1 MLNKIKEI
9 LKKLKEILKPNKR
22 DFWGHIADA
31 RVNKNNP
38 DYELVT
44 VTDRLTKT
52 HKTYSEARGLD
63 PLETPIH
70 ETINAIDLLI
80 TMEKLELS

>member
-9 LKKLKEILKPNKR
+9 LNKIKEILKPNKK

-44 VTDRLTKT
+44 VT
-52 HKTYSEARGLD
+52 ARGLD

-70 ETINAIDLLI
+70 ETVNAIDLI
-80 TMEKLELS
+80 DTMEKLEIS

>member
-1 MLNKIKEI
+1 MINKIK
-9 LKKLKEILKPNKR
+9 KMFQPKQR

-38 DYELVT
+38 DYELIT
-44 VTDRLTKT
+44 VTDKLTKL
-52 HKTYSEARGLD
+52 HKVYSEERGLD

-70 ETINAIDLLI
+70 ETINAIDLI
-80 TMEKLELS
+80 KTKEELGIN

>member
-1 MLNKIKEI
+1 MLNKI
-9 LKKLKEILKPNKR
+9 KEILKPNKR

-44 VTDRLTKT
+44 VTDRLTKL

-70 ETINAIDLLI
+70 ETVNAIDLI
-80 TMEKLELS
+80 DTMEKLEIS